1 MRPLLVYA
9 SFNDAIAELWAQV
22 APGVALQFQEAT
34 PPDVEPAACLRV
46 VWLEHGVET
55 PTPGDPLGMVQL
67 SIFTLDRQVALALE
81 RAAGL
86 DDGMGFLES
95 GAAPRLQVF
104 NHLVSPPALVGHAAI
119 TAMEPMW
126 VAVPDPSPG
135 VIHLAR
141 TLTLSRSA

>member
-9 SFNDAIAELWAQV
+9 SFNDAIAELWGQV
-22 APGVALQFQEAT
+22 APGVPIQFDTAT
-34 PPDVEPAACLRV
+34 PPEVEPPACLRV

-95 GAAPRLQVF
+95 GTAPRLQVWD
-104 NHLVSPPALVGHAAI
+104 HTASPPALVGHAAL
-119 TAMEPMW
+119 AALEPMW

-141 TLTLSRSA
+141 TFTLSRSV